1 MIINQYTLFL
11 ILAVLTAA
19 LSLGVAIYAFR
30 HSHVPGAN
38 FIGVYHILVIGWLF
52 FNSMELIDPTET
64 GTLIYAKIA
73 YFFIMTIPVFWLL
86 FVLIYTGK
94 RAWITPVKTALL
106 FVPGILTLLMVW
118 TNEVH
123 GLIWKSISF
132 MPIGN
137 LLYMRVEH
145 GTFFYV
151 QMVYQYLLIVAGI
164 SFLVYHSSKIK
175 TVYRNQTLALLI
187 AAVIP
192 FLFNVVYIF
201 HLIPG
206 LVKDFSPI
214 SFSISGFAI
223 TFGIFYYS
231 LFDVVPISREVI
243 VDYMQDAMLV
253 VDHRD
258 RIVDCNASARR
269 LFNSCEGPIVPD
281 QIENVLPEWQ
291 TWMKNAKIGEPS
303 VIQFPHLDRQY
314 EAKITLFSD
323 FKDGMMAKLV
333 LVQDVTE
340 RVKLMDQ
347 LNTYA
352 ITDPLVNIY
361 NRRHFLEL
369 AEELLPKIAAQRE
382 QVSVLM
388 IDLDHFKKI
397 NDTYG
402 HNVGDQVLQMFG
414 NDCRMFI
421 RGQDILARFGGEEF
435 VIMLPKVG
443 LMQAYQIAERLRA
456 EIEEKILYIAEYSI
470 QITISIGVACI
481 IPDANSQVTDLI
493 DRADK
498 AVYQAKQNG
507 RNRVTLFYESEPI

>member
-1 MIINQYTLFL
+1 MAYFYAL
-11 ILAVLTAA
+11 ILV
-19 LSLGVAIYAFR
+19 G
-30 HSHVPGAN
+30 
-38 FIGVYHILVIGWLF
+38 IGLLVRRYI
-52 FNSMELIDPTET
+52 NT
-64 GTLIYAKIA
+64 K
-73 YFFIMTIPVFWLL
+73 TI
-86 FVLIYTGK
+86 
-94 RAWITPVKTALL
+94 
-106 FVPGILTLLMVW
+106 
-118 TNEVH
+118 
-123 GLIWKSISF
+123 
-132 MPIGN
+132 
-137 LLYMRVEH
+137 
-145 GTFFYV
+145 
-151 QMVYQYLLIVAGI
+151 
-164 SFLVYHSSKIK
+164 
-175 TVYRNQTLALLI
+175 YRNQTLALLI
-187 AAVIP
+187 AAVVP
-192 FLFNVVYIF
+192 FLFHVIYIF

-223 TFGIFYYS
+223 AFGVFYYN

-258 RIVDCNASARR
+258 RIVDCNASARQ
-269 LFNSCEGPIVPD
+269 LFHSCEGPLIPD
-281 QIENVLPEWQ
+281 QIENVLTDWPI
-291 TWMKNAKIGEPS
+291 WMKDAKVGQTS

-314 EAKITLFSD
+314 EAKVTLFSD
-323 FKDGMMAKLV
+323 FKDGMAAKLV
-333 LVQDVTE
+333 IVQDVTD
-340 RVKLMDQ
+340 RVKLMEQ
-347 LNTYA
+347 LSTYA

-369 AEELLPKIAAQRE
+369 AEELLPKIAVQHE

-402 HNVGDQVLQMFG
+402 HTVGDQVLQMFG
-414 NDCRMFI
+414 NDCRQFI

-456 EIEEKILYIAEYSI
+456 EIEEKILYIAEHSI

-481 IPDANSQVTDLI
+481 IPDGKSQVMDLI

-507 RNRVTLFYESEPI
+507 RNRVTLFYETDAI